1 MSNGSATASAFAL
14 ALTCAGCGSWSG
26 FGFDAG
32 GPEMPRLRQ
41 VLALKEGMVL
51 ADVGAGKGQLTL
63 ALASEVGSSGRVFS
77 TEIDPARLARLREA
91 AGRAGLDNVTVVE
104 AQSRETGLPPSC
116 CDAIVL
122 RRVYHHLTDPSSINA
137 SLLQSLRPGGVLVII
152 DLPPPFS
159 WLRGSLGVPA
169 QVVIDEIK
177 ASGFEVVQLISD
189 WPGRGPL
196 ESYCAVF
203 RRPLTGVS
211 IHQLVPRKG
220 HYKVLFT
227 RARFHGSPPSGVDI
241 VKASY
246 GRDPLMVAVV
256 DAAVTEI
263 RTPPSHVKWG
273 DISTPMF

>member
-1 MSNGSATASAFAL
+1 MSVQNLGAVTL
-14 ALTCAGCGSWSG
+14 LVLTCAGCGSWSG

-32 GPEMPRLRQ
+32 GSEMTRLRQ

-51 ADVGAGKGQLTL
+51 ADVGAGKGHLTL
-63 ALASEVGSSGRVFS
+63 ALAREVGSGGRVFS

-91 AGRAGLDNVTVVE
+91 VGRAGLDNVTVLE

-169 QVVIDEIK
+169 QVVIDQIK
-177 ASGFEVVQLISD
+177 ASGFELVQLISD

-203 RRPLTGVS
+203 RKPRTCVS
-211 IHQLVPRKG
+211 IHQLASS
-220 HYKVLFT
+220 HYKVSFT
-227 RARFHGSPPSGVDI
+227 PARFHGSP
-241 VKASY
+241 
-246 GRDPLMVAVV
+246 R
-256 DAAVTEI
+256 E
-263 RTPPSHVKWG
+263 
-273 DISTPMF
+273 STS